1 MMVAGQ
7 VVLHHFHRLELLKAS
22 LLSDL
27 VLSLICVVLEMP
39 DISDVAYI
47 AHLVA

>member
-27 VLSLICVVLEMP
+27 ILSLICVVLEMP
-39 DISDVAYI
+39 DVCDVAYI